1 LFRSHELLVKSKR
14 ISAFGLKSARISL
27 DIKEEAIILNEEPY
41 PVTVPKSLNCS
52 ENKNAIIGI
61 RPDDIEIEKTSDKEG
76 FTVTH
81 VEALGSETL
90 VFFNVNK
97 AQCSGL
103 IRGFSE
109 IRPNDKVKIKI
120 KKRKVVLFF
129 DPNTSQRII

>member
-1 LFRSHELLVKSKR
+1 MFRSHELLVKSKR

-120 KKRKVVLFF
+120 KKEKVLFF